1 MQTIPEDGNRY
12 ELFEGELI
20 VTPAPSRDHHKVS
33 RNLTL
38 LLGNYL
44 KKFPIGK
51 LYYVPFDVF
60 FDDET
65 IVQPDIFVILNTR
78 LALIDEKKMNGAPD
92 MVIEI
97 PSPSPPAIPASQRSG
112 WGRAGTEERDR
123 GFKFKRY
130 AQEGVSEYWMV
141 DVLNQ
146 RIEVYHLADKG
157 FIPPK
162 AGFGGFSSGQT
173 LRSKLFPELS
183 FSVGEVWE

>member
-1 MQTIPEDGNRY
+1 MSTIQVKYTYRDLQTIPEDRNRY

-20 VTPAPSRDHHKVS
+20 VTPAPTRDHQKVS

-44 KKFPIGK
+44 KKFPVGE
-51 LYYVPFDVF
+51 LYVAPFDVY

-65 IVQPDIFVILNTR
+65 VVEPDIVVVLNAR

-92 MVIEI
+92 LVIEI
-97 PSPSPPAIPASQRSG
+97 LSPS
-112 WGRAGTEERDR
+112 TEERDR

-146 RIEVYHLADKG
+146 RIEVYHLTEKG

-162 AGFGGFSSGQT
+162 AGFGEFSSGQA

-183 FSVGEVWE
+183 FSDGEVWE